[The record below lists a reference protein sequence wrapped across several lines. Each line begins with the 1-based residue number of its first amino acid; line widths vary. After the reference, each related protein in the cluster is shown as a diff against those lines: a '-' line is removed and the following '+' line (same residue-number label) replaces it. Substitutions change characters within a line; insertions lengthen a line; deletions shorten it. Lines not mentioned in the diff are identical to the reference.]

1 MGLLPPV
8 APLVFMSLTVL
19 SEAATNSSA
28 VNIPADAELDSGV
41 MIIRAVLA
49 AILVIFLLVTPPPLV
64 HLSLGQR
71 QE

>member
-1 MGLLPPV
+1 MD
-8 APLVFMSLTVL
+8 
-19 SEAATNSSA
+19 
-28 VNIPADAELDSGV
+28 IPADAELDSGV
-41 MIIRAVLA
+41 VLIRAVLE